1 MMRGVSFILLIA
13 LVPMFTGCKTWGP
26 RQELPPDQFLAA
38 PTLDS
43 PKSRIVGVTTTD
55 GEELVF
61 SVDPALVEPEMN
73 AATAVLQRDTLY
85 AFVRGEPYQVALSD
99 VERVWVS
106 WQETHDGKTVLA
118 VIGVTAAVMVGIA
131 GAVLITKGLVALV
144 GKVTA
149 LSIKESCPFI
159 YSWDG
164 EQWVFDAEP
173 YGGATTKGLER
184 ADFSELESLVAVDGE
199 YRLRITNEVNET
211 QYTNLLEL
219 WAVHHP
225 SGTRVVA
232 DEFGALYTVREPVSV
247 SSAVDASGKDLLPW
261 FEATDDRVWEHDA
274 VRTATGDLRQ
284 DLILTFPKPEGA
296 TEARLIA
303 NVATGAWGSHMIREF
318 YEMRGTGLEA
328 FYEAI
333 DTSPQAREDLF
344 FWNLREEL
352 YTLQLRVEE
361 PTGWEV
367 RGLLPGGGPFIS
379 EDRVVP
385 LDISRVEGDEVRIRI
400 RPPVGFWGLNSFQ
413 MDFGTDEPVQ
423 IEKLALT
430 MARTSDGE
438 DVLASLRAVDDAYY
452 AMPETGNSAE
462 LSFPAV
468 EVPEGMEQTFILST
482 QGYYRLHLRADQE
495 PDVTA
500 IREIETVPGAP
511 VLKAV
516 ESYATARAVALAPA
530 GGGGGMQR

>member
-1 MMRGVSFILLIA
+1 MMRGLRLDSAGREQWSTRRNVSLLLLSA
-13 LVPMFTGCKTWGP
+13 LIPMFTGCRTWGP
-26 RQELPPDQFLAA
+26 LEELSPDQFLATPA
-38 PTLDS
+38 LDPS
-43 PKSRIVGVTTTD
+43 NSRIVGVTTAD
-55 GEELVF
+55 GEYVAF
-61 SVDPALVEPEMN
+61 SRDPALDESRLNLP
-73 AATAVLQRDTLY
+73 TAVLQRDTLY
-85 AFVRGEPYQVALSD
+85 GFVRDEPYQVALSD
-99 VERVWVS
+99 VERVWVTS
-106 WQETHDGKTVLA
+106 KEIDDGKTALA
-118 VIGVTAAVMVGIA
+118 VIGVTAGVMLAVAGIA
-131 GAVLITKGLVALV
+131 LAT
-144 GKVTA
+144 
-149 LSIKESCPFI
+149 KESCPFI

-225 SGTRVVA
+225 MGTRVVA
-232 DEFGALYTVREPVSV
+232 DEFGALYTLREPVSL

-261 FEATDDRVWEHDA
+261 LEATDGRVWEHDA

-284 DLILTFPKPEGA
+284 DLVLTFPKPEDA

-303 NVATGAWGSHMIREF
+303 NVATGAWGSHMIREL

-328 FYEAI
+328 FYETI

-344 FWNLREEL
+344 LWNLREEL
-352 YTLQLRVEE
+352 FTLQLRVEE

-413 MDFGTDEPVQ
+413 MDFGPNESVQ
-423 IEKLALT
+423 VEKLALN

-438 DVLASLRAVDDAYY
+438 DVLPSLRAVDDAYY
-452 AMPETGNSAE
+452 TMPETGNSAE

-468 EVPEGMEQTFILST
+468 DPPEGMEQTLMLST
-482 QGYYRLHLRADQE
+482 QGYYRLHLRADQA
-495 PDVTA
+495 PDMTA

-516 ESYATARAVALAPA
+516 ESYAAARAVALA
-530 GGGGGMQR
+530 GGGGGTQR